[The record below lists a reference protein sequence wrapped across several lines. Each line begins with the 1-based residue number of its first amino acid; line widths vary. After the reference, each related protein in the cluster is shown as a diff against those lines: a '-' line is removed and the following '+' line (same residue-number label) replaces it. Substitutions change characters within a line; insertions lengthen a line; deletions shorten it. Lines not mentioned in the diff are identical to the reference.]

1 MDTLLQIL
9 GVLCLIAIAIL
20 LVPVAWLAYKLW
32 QIRQAFRHFI
42 AKVGELEGFLV
53 PPMRVKLKGT
63 SDPSWEDADEVEAL
77 AAPLRTA
84 GFAEIGAFEIEQWPD
99 VTLLALMHRG
109 NAAYA
114 AVYEHPELGT
124 WLDLVSEYA
133 DGRIVTYTTSRKAGQ
148 LELPPFKLSRSLPD
162 AEAGELLAA
171 FLDERPRGERLPVDA
186 ASFVERFEAAWAREM
201 DWRIARGGVTED
213 EVRRLAGKDG
223 QQPDVSAIAKIRQ
236 QWQYEI
242 NAFYQERLQDAFLA
256 SGQVSAREWER
267 VRDRTLFIH
276 DQLTWEQVTEIAAMG
291 FGIDPDDQHDRASSR
306 WQEAER
312 LAAGFAPREAF
323 RRINEQLP
331 ASRRY
336 QRLGETSEPIAADVY
351 ATPEFDREGDELR
364 ETD

>member
-1 MDTLLQIL
+1 MDTFLQIL
-9 GVLCLIAIAIL
+9 GILCLIAIALL
-20 LVPVAWLAYKLW
+20 LVPVAWLAYKFW
-32 QIRQAFRHFI
+32 QIRRAFRHFI
-42 AKVGELEGFLV
+42 AKAGELDVVAV
-53 PPMRVKLKGT
+53 PPMRVKLVRT
-63 SDPSWEDADEVEAL
+63 SDPAWEDPDDVETL
-77 AAPLRTA
+77 AAPLRAA
-84 GFAEIGAFEIEQWPD
+84 GFAEIGAFEIEQGPE
-99 VTLLALMHRG
+99 VTLLALVHRG

-114 AVYEHPELGT
+114 AVYEHADVGT

-133 DGRIVTYTTSRKAGQ
+133 DGRIVTYTTSRQASQ
-148 LELPPFKLSRSLPD
+148 LDFPPFKLSRSLPD
-162 AEAGELLAA
+162 AEAAELLAA

-213 EVRRLAGKDG
+213 EVRRIAGKDG
-223 QQPDVSAIAKIRQ
+223 QQPDGSAIANVRR
-236 QWQYEI
+236 QWQVAI
-242 NAFYQERLQDAFLA
+242 NAFYQERLRDAFLA

-291 FGIDPDDQHDRASSR
+291 FGIDPEDQRERGSSR

-336 QRLGETSEPIAADVY
+336 QKLGETNEPIAADVY
-351 ATPEFDREGDELR
+351 AAPQFDGDN
-364 ETD
+364 DDD